1 MSNWLTN
8 VTKRKDDDHWSAIE
22 NLSLEISDNN
32 YWINLCNH
40 LQPVGQTIIEMHLDT
55 GLASVLNP
63 LDCNDYYFLLDEI
76 LESLSFSQ
84 RKTLTRLIKNPSNEM
99 LLLVSADG
107 PELSRHWIKMR
118 CTNGSTREGNKFVFL
133 VLDNVSEAYTK
144 DLYDRM
150 FWF

>member
-1 MSNWLTN
+1 MSTWLTN
-8 VTKRKDDDHWSAIE
+8 VTKRKDVDPWSAIE

-40 LQPVGQTIIEMHLDT
+40 LQPVGQTIIKMQLDT
-55 GLASVLNP
+55 GFASVLNP
-63 LDCNDYYFLLDEI
+63 FDCNDYYFLLDEI

-84 RKTLTRLIKNPSNEM
+84 RKTLIRLIKNPSNEM

-107 PELSRHWIKMR
+107 PELLRHWIKIR
-118 CTNGSTREGNKFVFL
+118 CTDGFTRAGVKFVFL
-133 VLDNVSEAYTK
+133 VLDNVSAAYTK

-150 FWF
+150 YWF